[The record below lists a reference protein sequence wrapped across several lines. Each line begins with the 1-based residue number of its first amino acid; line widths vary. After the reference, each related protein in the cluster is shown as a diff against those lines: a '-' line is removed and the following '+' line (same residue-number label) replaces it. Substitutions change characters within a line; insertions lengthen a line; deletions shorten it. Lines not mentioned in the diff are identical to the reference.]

1 MKRKIMRKILLA
13 SAIAVMMAAP
23 AFAKNTMV
31 VVNLSGNVKS
41 GSGPATASTIIPV
54 GTVTIIATGNHVD
67 VYNPATHSLITAI
80 SGVVVPLGTI
90 TDMVFGP
97 AAFLT
102 VQGAGPF
109 AVTIDYS
116 TVPPTVGPAVN
127 L

>member
-13 SAIAVMMAAP
+13 SAAVMMMVAP

-31 VVNLSGNVKS
+31 VVNLSGIVKS
-41 GSGPATASTIIPV
+41 GPVASSTIIPV
-54 GTVTIIATGNHVD
+54 GTVAIIATGNHVD

-97 AAFLT
+97 AALLT

-109 AVTIDYS
+109 AVTIDFS